1 MNYSKDKIV
10 RIMSK
15 YIDNRAS
22 ESECLTLMDALG
34 GSEKLRLQLNLMAAG
49 LKRMSKRRQF

>member
-1 MNYSKDKIV
+1 MKPVKATIA
-10 RIMSK
+10 RLMSK

-34 GSEKLRLQLNLMAAG
+34 GSEKLRLQLDLMAAG
-49 LKRMSKRRQF
+49 LKRMSKRR

>member
-1 MNYSKDKIV
+1 MKPVKETIAKL
-10 RIMSK
+10 MSK

-34 GSEKLRLQLNLMAAG
+34 GSEKLRLQLDLMAAG
-49 LKRMSKRRQF
+49 LKRMSKRR